1 LSLDRLP
8 EGKMMNSWEV
18 KSGKPTNL
26 IDLLPFVITQSWYK
40 DLRTFSGLPTN
51 LDVDMWDYKL
61 ELPVHR
67 NIGENNDVFLCLRLA
82 FGRKCPVCE
91 DLSAEY
97 DKKEPDDKIIK
108 ALNPSWRCYYN
119 IYDYDE
125 PEKDIQQWEDVS
137 YHLFEKHMLEDAELS
152 DEGYVA
158 FSDIEDGKSI
168 EFRGKEKALG
178 KNTFIEAQ
186 AFNFL
191 DRKPYDE
198 NIVNDTLSFDMLV
211 IIPTYEDVA
220 AAHHELEG
228 YDTPDETRGAA
239 DAGSDTGSR
248 ERERPSRDR
257 GDRPDR
263 SRPSP
268 DETDK
273 KPWEDKKCPEGHE
286 FGVACTKEAEC
297 QTCPEDAYAA
307 CLKEAD
313 ELEKGP
319 ETPAD
324 EPAPERTR
332 TRTTTASADRPARER
347 TRSR

>member
-1 LSLDRLP
+1 MGGVAGHLSHLYDNRDLTYN
-8 EGKMMNSWEV
+8 EMANILQKAA
-18 KSGKPTNL
+18 SG
-26 IDLLPFVITQSWYK
+26 
-40 DLRTFSGLPTN
+40 
-51 LDVDMWDYKL
+51 
-61 ELPVHR
+61 ELK
-67 NIGENNDVFLCLRLA
+67 GTEKTD
-82 FGRKCPVCE
+82 G
-91 DLSAEY
+91 
-97 DKKEPDDKIIK
+97 
-108 ALNPSWRCYYN
+108 YN
-119 IYDYDE
+119 IY
-125 PEKDIQQWEDVS
+125 
-137 YHLFEKHMLEDAELS
+137 L
-152 DEGYVA
+152 GYVDGSARAARNKGDMSRGGMTFHDLLSRTYKGGDKAKMAYVSA
-158 FSDIEDGKSI
+158 FSAY
-168 EFRGKEKALG
+168 EKAVDSLSEG
-178 KNTFIEAQ
+178 QKDTIFGPNGDIFYNAEIQGPVAP
-186 AFNFL
+186 NVVN
-191 DRKPYDE
+191 YDE

-263 SRPSP
+263 SRASP